1 MVHLWDLIIKKKVR
15 DNHMEINLIV
25 ILIHKITREE
35 IVWTKL
41 LYVKKIIIVKKK
53 PLLII

>member
-35 IVWTKL
+35 IV
-41 LYVKKIIIVKKK
+41 
-53 PLLII
+53 